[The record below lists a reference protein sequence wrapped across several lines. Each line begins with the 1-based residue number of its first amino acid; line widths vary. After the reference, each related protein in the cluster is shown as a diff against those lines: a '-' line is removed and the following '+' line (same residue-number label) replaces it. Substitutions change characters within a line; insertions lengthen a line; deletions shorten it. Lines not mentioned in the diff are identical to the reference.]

1 MANTK
6 VWLGQWQCVLQ
17 EGDPTPSTT
26 PCNLLPSQGPL
37 FSRAEL
43 DQLGNLG
50 TLQIWGKFL
59 TSAASEFTSCH
70 WRRTTELCASVG
82 SICPESQST
91 SVNTNPFQQTRS
103 NPARL
108 LGFSAK
114 QLLLHFS
121 VSGKLL
127 QKSKWE
133 NPGQRHTRAWCNH
146 HTLPSPAKIHRPG
159 GLR

>member
-17 EGDPTPSTT
+17 EGDPTPSTA
-26 PCNLLPSQGPL
+26 PRNLLPSQGPL

-108 LGFSAK
+108 LGFLQSNCFCISQCLGNYCK
-114 QLLLHFS
+114 NP
-121 VSGKLL
+121 SGRIQGRDTQEPGAITTHSLPQ
-127 QKSKWE
+127 QKST
-133 NPGQRHTRAWCNH
+133 GQED
-146 HTLPSPAKIHRPG
+146 
-159 GLR
+159 